1 MTYEERIKSMGLKP
15 FEKYGFLYHADVS
28 NKSRKESLDRIDKF
42 SKIIEYKVLDK
53 KGIKLFDTSK
63 TEVDYLE
70 PLLILAED
78 DEFYYVFNGLYTYD
92 LKKETYSEYEIY
104 DKNFD
109 YSNEDGFI

>member
-28 NKSRKESLDRIDKF
+28 NKSRKESLERIDKY
-42 SKIIEYKVLDK
+42 SAIIEHKVSDK
-53 KGIKLFDTSK
+53 KGIKLYNPSK
-63 TEVDYLE
+63 TEVDYFE

-78 DEFYYVFNGLYTYD
+78 DETYYVFNGIYTYD
-92 LKKETYSEYEIY
+92 LKKETYSKYEVY
-104 DKNFD
+104 DKDFD